1 LAKINAIP
9 REKLDISTNHGK
21 TICDAFQKRNV
32 FFSTK
37 NEM

>member
-1 LAKINAIP
+1 MQSLLHKVNQLVH
-9 REKLDISTNHGK
+9 KHGK